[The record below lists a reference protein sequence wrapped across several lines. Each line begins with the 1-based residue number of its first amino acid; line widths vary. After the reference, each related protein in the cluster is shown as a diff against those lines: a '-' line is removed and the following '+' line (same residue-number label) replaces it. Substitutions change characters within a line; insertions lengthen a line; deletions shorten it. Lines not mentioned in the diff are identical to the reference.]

1 MQVWAACSFS
11 VTHSH
16 TPPFASPFLSP
27 SPSLSFS
34 SRSCLFSTVIA
45 FYFVRLVP
53 RLCPSFVWWLA
64 LSRSLLLCWCY
75 RTHLIRHLDRYRCSN
90 TPFIVYFGNSLLGFC
105 QDLSVVVVVV
115 VVVESTVEVA
125 KATTSS
131 TALKASVSKRWSK
144 RSRKADQARPRVWMA
159 YSTRCLSLAGT
170 G

>member
-115 VVVESTVEVA
+115 PVDYRNIRSLFFEFPGQISFRFPCLGVVSAWRYVSGGTMQ
-125 KATTSS
+125 KLHKSS
-131 TALKASVSKRWSK
+131 QPGVNLLL
-144 RSRKADQARPRVWMA
+144 Q
-159 YSTRCLSLAGT
+159 
-170 G
+170 